1 VALYRCV
8 SAITRSGKRQR
19 EREKGKARAMATP
32 RVQKKS
38 LDYPDETRDFGE
50 GRMQIAT
57 VSDFKVARLLLQPGW
72 KWSEHV
78 KPLAQTDSCQVRH
91 TGYVISGRMKVVRDD
106 RSETDLGPGDAYVI
120 EPGHDAWVVGEKPFI
135 GVDVSVET
143 VETFAK
149 EEAAQEGDK
158 GLIDRAKDRLSG
170 Q

>member
-1 VALYRCV
+1 
-8 SAITRSGKRQR
+8 
-19 EREKGKARAMATP
+19 MASP

-38 LDYPDETRDFGE
+38 LNQPDETRDFGQ

-57 VSDFKVARLLLQPGW
+57 VTDFKVARLLLEPGW

-91 TGYVISGRMKVVRDD
+91 TGYVLSGRMKVVMDD
-106 RSETDLGPGDAYVI
+106 RSEADLGPGDAYVI
-120 EPGHDAWVVGEKPFI
+120 EPGHDAWIVGDEPFV

-149 EEAAQEGDK
+149 EEEEEDK
-158 GLIDRAKDRLSG
+158 GLIDKAKDSLRG

>member
-1 VALYRCV
+1 
-8 SAITRSGKRQR
+8 
-19 EREKGKARAMATP
+19 MASP

-38 LDYPDETRDFGE
+38 LNQPDETRDFGQ

-57 VSDFKVARLLLQPGW
+57 VTDFKVARLLLEPGW

-91 TGYVISGRMKVVRDD
+91 TGYVVSGRMKVVMDD
-106 RSETDLGPGDAYVI
+106 RSEADLGPGDAYVI
-120 EPGHDAWVVGEKPFI
+120 EPGHDAWIVGDEPFI

-149 EEAAQEGDK
+149 EDEEEDK
-158 GLIDRAKDRLSG
+158 GLIDKAKDSLRG